1 MNVDQ
6 AFSSLKAWKA
16 GFLKQARQ
24 DHFYEVQRQIDY
36 LELPTFEDAFVDFTI
51 DLVTATA
58 SYLSLDNRD
67 VDGFIKSQKYRLSP
81 PDLPFYCLTFVI
93 NEDNAGRLLCNQKMK
108 GIDLF
113 DLYNH
118 PWSRLKTAGFDY
130 LYVSRLDGHM
140 IDDSEMREIE
150 THVKEDLYFDYT
162 PEQMGIDVEQ
172 TDLIDTV
179 KVIFWPHY
187 EAL

>member
-1 MNVDQ
+1 MNVDE
-6 AFSSLKAWKA
+6 AFSSLEAWKVD
-16 GFLKQARQ
+16 FLKQARQ
-24 DHFYEVQRQIDY
+24 DHFNEVQRQIDY
-36 LELPTFEDAFVDFTI
+36 LELSTFEDAFVDSTF
-51 DLVTATA
+51 DLVAATA
-58 SYLSLDNRD
+58 SYLSLDNRN
-67 VDGFIKSQKYRLSP
+67 VGGFIKNQKYRLSP
-81 PDLPFYCLTFVI
+81 PDLPFYCLTIVI
-93 NEDNAGRLLCNQKMK
+93 NEDNAGRLLCNRKMK

-130 LYVSRLDGHM
+130 LYVSRLDGRL
-140 IDDSEMREIE
+140 IDDSEMREVGA
-150 THVKEDLYFDYT
+150 HVKEDLYFDYT
-162 PEQMGIDVEQ
+162 PGQMGIEVEQ